1 MVQDGGRNRSLN
13 PRPVPDLGN
22 ALMHRWTRD
31 SPITYV
37 EQMNKPMFI
46 LHGEND
52 PRVKKEES
60 ERIVEK
66 LKEKDVHVEY
76 LFFDDEGHGFSK
88 KENEMDANKRI
99 RYFLDNVID

>member
-1 MVQDGGRNRSLN
+1 
-13 PRPVPDLGN
+13 
-22 ALMHRWTRD
+22 MHRWTRD

-88 KENEMDANKRI
+88 KENEMEANKRI